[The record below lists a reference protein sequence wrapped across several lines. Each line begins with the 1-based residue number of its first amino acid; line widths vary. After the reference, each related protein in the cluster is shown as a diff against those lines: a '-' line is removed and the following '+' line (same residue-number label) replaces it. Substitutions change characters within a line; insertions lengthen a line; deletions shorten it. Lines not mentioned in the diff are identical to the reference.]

1 MNPKWYHY
9 VAECSDGSFY
19 SGVTTELRRRINEHN
34 TSIKGSKYTRARRP
48 VRLVYF
54 DEHKD
59 RSAAQKAE
67 SSFRKLNRK
76 QKEALVSERL
86 LSLISS

>member
-1 MNPKWYHY
+1 MTKWYHY

-19 SGVTTELRRRINEHN
+19 TGVTTELTRRINEHN
-34 TSIKGSKYTRARRP
+34 TSVKGAKYTRARRP
-48 VRLVYF
+48 VRLVYS
-54 DEHKD
+54 DEHSD

-67 SSFRKLNRK
+67 ANFRKLNRK